1 MVWILH
7 KARKVIL
14 TVLLLFNEINVD
26 RYTQVEVIA
35 LVEYARQR
43 GIKVMIE
50 VIFVYYLD
58 FIEDN
63 FSVV

>member
-1 MVWILH
+1 
-7 KARKVIL
+7 
-14 TVLLLFNEINVD
+14 LLLFNEINVD